1 MQVSQSQTVQ
11 QTLARPGV
19 HQRWISDYYSDESPF
34 YEAAFDRIAGLL
46 AARGKSTFLDAGCG
60 DAAHALRLARRG
72 YPVVAVDLSDYIL
85 EQARKNVAA
94 SNLGHLVTVERGS
107 LLDLPAADGAFDFV
121 LCWGVLMHIPKVEQA
136 VAELAR
142 VTKPGGFLVI
152 SEDNMWSIEST
163 LVRVAR
169 RLVGGAFVR
178 RLQGKNPA
186 ELNVNARG
194 AEYWRQTESG
204 PLLCRETRIPWLVE
218 TLKGHGFALERRMA
232 GAFIERETAVPTKF
246 LRGWLRAFNLAWF
259 RYIRLPQPAMGNLLL
274 FQKAEDP
281 DTAARDPKQMH

>member
-1 MQVSQSQTVQ
+1 MSQSQTVQ

-19 HQRWISDYYSDESPF
+19 HQRWINDYYSDESPF
-34 YEAAFDRIAGLL
+34 YDAAFDRITDLL
-46 AARGKSTFLDAGCG
+46 ADREKSTFLDAGCG
-60 DAAHALRLARRG
+60 DGSHSLRLARRG

-85 EQARKNVAA
+85 EEARRNVAA
-94 SNLGHLVTVERGS
+94 NNLGHLVTVERGS

-121 LCWGVLMHIPKVEQA
+121 LCWGVLMHIPKVEEA

-169 RLVGGAFVR
+169 RLLSGGLVR
-178 RLQGKNPA
+178 RLQGKKPA
-186 ELNVNARG
+186 ELSVNARG

-204 PLLCRETRIPWLVE
+204 MLLCREARIPWLVQN
-218 TLKGHGFALERRMA
+218 LKGHGFAMRRRMA
-232 GAFIERETAVPTKF
+232 GAFIERETSVPTKF

-259 RYIRLPQPAMGNLLL
+259 KYIRLPQPAMGNLLI
-274 FQKAEDP
+274 FQKVAGAE
-281 DTAARDPKQMH
+281 TSARPH